1 MTHSYTLGSR
11 SEADG
16 RGQVG
21 IGTLIV
27 FIALV
32 LVAAIAAG
40 VLINTAG
47 FLQAQSEQTGQES
60 TSQVTDRLQTV
71 SVTGANVTD
80 GTIYR
85 INVTVSKAPGADDI
99 DLLNVT
105 AQWSGPQG
113 AYVLNEEIQDGDPS
127 FQAVAFKDADGSF
140 SADSQVINDADDR
153 AILIF
158 EPGVKFGDEG
168 LHEGETA
175 EIRLTT
181 GSASTTVVRISAPRS
196 LAGKSSVAL

>member
-1 MTHSYTLGSR
+1 MPDTHHPVSHP
-11 SEADG
+11 DD

-27 FIALV
+27 FISLV

-60 TSQVTDRLQTV
+60 TGQVTERLQVV
-71 SVTGANVTD
+71 SITGANITD
-80 GTIYR
+80 GTIYE

-127 FQAVAFKDADGSF
+127 FEAVAFKDVDGSF
-140 SADSQVINDADDR
+140 SDSSQVLNDADDR
-153 AILIF
+153 AIIIF
-158 EPGVKFGDEG
+158 RPGVEFGDEG
-168 LHEGETA
+168 LNEGETA
-175 EIRLTT
+175 EVRLTT
-181 GSASTTVVRISAPRS
+181 GSSATTVIRLSAPQS
-196 LAGKSSVAL
+196 LAGKSSIAL